1 MAKIIKEIIIMLLVC
16 LAGMLLFAVILYE
29 YIPNRKVVPEVSLYS
44 APEQIKEMKADDID
58 KRNEQIIK
66 TFEVTSSDLT
76 NYKITNDYVAGKS
89 NPFGAGKH
97 NPDSESSTKKNANEV
112 NSNTSKTTEAETDS
126 DTKSD
131 SSKSSNKSNEKKE
144 KDEVITTK

>member
-44 APEQIKEMKADDID
+44 APEQIKEMIADDID

-97 NPDSESSTKKNANEV
+97 NPDSESSTKKNANET
-112 NSNTSKTTEAETDS
+112 NSNSSQKTDTDT

-131 SSKSSNKSNEKKE
+131 SSENSNKSKESKE